1 METLTGWLRGHW
13 VPYTSTAIGG
23 MPYFCFRDEESNK
36 EVSDWAEPA
45 GSAGAKIQVGLT
57 AKIRALLYCLPLTA
71 RVKMSII
78 THNRYVKT
86 LSDTFKNLGEWAA

>member
-13 VPYTSTAIGG
+13 VPYTSTAIGA

-45 GSAGAKIQVGLT
+45 SRAGAKIQVGLT
-57 AKIRALLYCLPLTA
+57 AKIRALLYCPPLTA
-71 RVKMSII
+71 RVKCPLLHII
-78 THNRYVKT
+78 GMLN
-86 LSDTFKNLGEWAA
+86 SF